1 MILNLLE
8 DVLYGISYIKGGIEV
23 NEAINKKRRVQWA
36 LYMMLIPGIII
47 TAIYSY
53 GPLVGLSIAFQKY
66 NFAKGLFGSEWIGLD
81 NFRYIFMLPEF
92 GRVLFNT
99 LKISIMKMVLGLI
112 FPIFISILLNEVR
125 NLKLKRSVQTFIY
138 LPHFI
143 SWVIISGVLI
153 DMLSPSTGVI
163 NQIIKAFGFEP
174 IFFLANKTMF
184 PYVIVLSDVWKGFGF
199 GTIIYLAALTGIDP
213 SLYEAANM
221 DGAGRIQRMRHITLP
236 GITPV
241 IVLNATL
248 MLGGILNAGFDQVFN
263 LYSPMVYETGDI
275 IDTLVYRIGMSSTV
289 PQYDIATAIGLF
301 KSGISFVMISS
312 AYYMAHKFADYK
324 IF

>member
-1 MILNLLE
+1 MNKA
-8 DVLYGISYIKGGIEV
+8 IST
-23 NEAINKKRRVQWA
+23 KRRVQWA

-53 GPLVGLSIAFQKY
+53 GPLIGLSIAFQKY

-81 NFRYIFMLPEF
+81 NFKYIFMLPEF
-92 GRVLFNT
+92 GTVLFNT

-112 FPIFISILLNEVR
+112 FPIFVSILLNEMR
-125 NLKLKRSVQTFIY
+125 NVKLKRSVQTFIY
-138 LPHFI
+138 LPNFI
-143 SWVIISGVLI
+143 SWVIISGLLI
-153 DMLSPSTGVI
+153 DMLSPSTGII
-163 NQIIKAFGFEP
+163 NHIIKAFGFEP
-174 IFFLANKTMF
+174 VFFLANKTIF
-184 PYVIVLSDVWKGFGF
+184 PYIIVLSDVWKGFGF
-199 GTIIYLAALTGIDP
+199 GTIIYLAALTGIDL

-221 DGAGRIQRMRHITLP
+221 DGAGRIQRMWHITLP

-241 IVLNATL
+241 IVLNSTL
-248 MLGGILNAGFDQVFN
+248 MLGGILNAGFEQVFN

-301 KSGISFVMISS
+301 KSVISFVLISS
-312 AYYMAHKFADYK
+312 AYWMAHKFADYK

>member
-1 MILNLLE
+1 MKGRS
-8 DVLYGISYIKGGIEV
+8 VMYQAIST
-23 NEAINKKRRVQWA
+23 KRRVQWA
-36 LYMMLIPGIII
+36 LYIMLIPGIII

-99 LKISIMKMVLGLI
+99 LKISIMKMALGLI

-125 NLKLKRSVQTFIY
+125 SVKLKRSVQTFIY

-143 SWVIISGVLI
+143 SWVIISGILI
-153 DMLSPSTGVI
+153 DMLSPSTGII
-163 NQIIKAFGFEP
+163 NNIIKALGFEP
-174 IFFLANKTMF
+174 IFFLADKTMF
-184 PYVIVLSDVWKGFGF
+184 PYIIVLSDVWKGFGF

-248 MLGGILNAGFDQVFN
+248 MLGGILNAGFDQIFN

-275 IDTLVYRIGMSSTV
+275 IDTLVYRIGMSSDV
-289 PQYDIATAIGLF
+289 PLYDIATAIGLF
-301 KSGISFVMISS
+301 KSVISFVMISS